1 MIRRTLVLLGSALL
15 ALLLFAPAASAQYP
29 SDDSISVDNPNP
41 DVGDTIVVSGD
52 CFPPGSTVTVTLTQG
67 GNTVVLGTTTSD
79 ANGHYSIAVVI
90 PAGFSAGPATLTA
103 CGVSIVINIG
113 GATVATLP
121 RTGSSSSLP
130 MARIAVVLVA
140 AGGLLVLSARKR
152 AARASVDT

>member
-1 MIRRTLVLLGSALL
+1 
-15 ALLLFAPAASAQYP
+15 
-29 SDDSISVDNPNP
+29 
-41 DVGDTIVVSGD
+41 
-52 CFPPGSTVTVTLTQG
+52 
-67 GNTVVLGTTTSD
+67 VVLGTTTSD